1 MEIKD
6 YSDKSY
12 IVFGETKQ
20 YKDELKDLGGKFNLY
35 LKHPETSEVV
45 AGWIFK
51 KTDNLKDEIEKIEKG
66 FYVFKNIYE
75 NKSDNNSNKKTNSSV
90 STSASKSSDKGI
102 DNTELTI
109 LKNKIVNKMES
120 YENII
125 SNLETVQGV
134 EILLKEYKIRLD
146 ELKSLI

>member
-75 NKSDNNSNKKTNSSV
+75 NKSDNNSNKKTNSL
-90 STSASKSSDKGI
+90 TSISKSSDKNV
-102 DNTELTI
+102 DNTELII
-109 LKNKIVNKMES
+109 LKNKIINKIES

-125 SNLETVQGV
+125 SNLETTQGV
-134 EILLKEYKIRLD
+134 ETSLKEYRIRLD

>member
-75 NKSDNNSNKKTNSSV
+75 NKSDNNSNKKTNSL
-90 STSASKSSDKGI
+90 TSISKSSDKNV
-102 DNTELTI
+102 DNTELII
-109 LKNKIVNKMES
+109 LKNKIINKIES

-125 SNLETVQGV
+125 SNLETTQGV
-134 EILLKEYKIRLD
+134 ETLLKEYRIRLD